1 MEQQTQ
7 QRIFLT
13 WVKEIENK
21 KNWTD
26 NQWAT
31 AAGLSHSIFSKAR
44 SGILPRWDACA
55 ALADAADVPRDHA
68 FRAAGLMKPDPTLS
82 SAKELLIH
90 WAKEMDDDT
99 ASDLAAMAEAAVR
112 RKATRSGNIVKK
124 K

>member
-90 WAKEMDDDT
+90 WAKEMDDD
-99 ASDLAAMAEAAVR
+99 AVR